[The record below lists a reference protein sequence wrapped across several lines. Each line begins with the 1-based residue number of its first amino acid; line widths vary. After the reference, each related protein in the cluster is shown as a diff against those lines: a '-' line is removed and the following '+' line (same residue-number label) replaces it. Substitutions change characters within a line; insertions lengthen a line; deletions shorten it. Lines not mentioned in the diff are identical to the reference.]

1 MSVMNKEVYE
11 AFVEAGT
18 TPEKATEAATS
29 VADYKEDINRV
40 NHKLAMIHGDLT
52 ILKWGVGLIIAV
64 VVLPYLKVL
73 LG

>member
-1 MSVMNKEVYE
+1 MNKEVYE

-29 VADYKEDINRV
+29 VADYKEDINQV
-40 NHKLAMIHGDLT
+40 NQKLTMIHGDLT

-73 LG
+73 LE